1 MAEFYEKFAIN
12 CPKNCNFCLKICD
25 VIIACFYANNSM
37 CFTIL
42 YYLQWH
48 FKANYWHFEENYL
61 PGSIPNK
68 KLGSWRYY
76 KQWSVNHLQRFHLL
90 ESRCQP
96 SGEDSLRL
104 DDQGLSRHC
113 NPRCTQTHLKP
124 MQLYAFHRNKFRRFV
139 ELENQAQYQ
148 IARVFL
154 AS

>member
-1 MAEFYEKFAIN
+1 MKIFGKLFEFV
-12 CPKNCNFCLKICD
+12 ICY
-25 VIIACFYANNSM
+25 IAS
-37 CFTIL
+37 IL
-42 YYLQWH
+42 YQKLCLIAFMKLKYSILG
-48 FKANYWHFEENYL
+48 ANYHHYKENYL
-61 PGSIPNK
+61 PTYLPGNIPNK

-113 NPRCTQTHLKP
+113 IPRCTQTHQRL
-124 MQLYAFHRNKFRRFV
+124 MQLYAFHRKKFRRFV
-139 ELENQAQYQ
+139 ELENQALNQ
-148 IARVFL
+148 IKRVFL